1 MKTAVKPILYLLA
14 AAVISVGLL
23 FGAEAVTASL
33 LDGQKNAAAREAFG
47 ELLAADDYEPLD
59 TGAYGE
65 IAAAY
70 RAVDAE
76 GRLLGY
82 GVTAAVK
89 GYGGELQVHVALNAA
104 GDRFVGIRI
113 GENHETE
120 NLGARVAEPAFTD
133 QFRSLPA
140 PAYLDGYTGLERT
153 AESGRSVEAV
163 TGATVSS
170 KAVVRA
176 ANAAYAF
183 IRDTQG
189 VGT

>member
-1 MKTAVKPILYLLA
+1 M
-14 AAVISVGLL
+14 ISVGLL

-33 LDGQKNAAAREAFG
+33 LEGQKNAAAREAFG

-59 TGAYGE
+59 TGTYGE

-82 GVTAAVK
+82 GVTAAIK

>member
-33 LDGQKNAAAREAFG
+33 LEGHKNAAAREAFG

-59 TGAYGE
+59 TGTYGE

>member
-33 LDGQKNAAAREAFG
+33 LGGQKNAAAREAFG

-59 TGAYGE
+59 TGTYGE

>member
-33 LDGQKNAAAREAFG
+33 LEGQKNAAAREAFG

-89 GYGGELQVHVALNAA
+89 GYGGELQVHVALNAV

-113 GENHETE
+113 GEHH
-120 NLGARVAEPAFTD
+120 
-133 QFRSLPA
+133 
-140 PAYLDGYTGLERT
+140 
-153 AESGRSVEAV
+153 
-163 TGATVSS
+163 
-170 KAVVRA
+170 
-176 ANAAYAF
+176 
-183 IRDTQG
+183 
-189 VGT
+189 

>member
-33 LDGQKNAAAREAFG
+33 LEGQKNAAAREAFG

-76 GRLLGY
+76 G
-82 GVTAAVK
+82 A
-89 GYGGELQVHVALNAA
+89 AA
-104 GDRFVGIRI
+104 GLWGYRRGQGLWR
-113 GENHETE
+113 
-120 NLGARVAEPAFTD
+120 RVASPCGAQRRRRPFCRYPDRGEP
-133 QFRSLPA
+133 
-140 PAYLDGYTGLERT
+140 
-153 AESGRSVEAV
+153 
-163 TGATVSS
+163 
-170 KAVVRA
+170 
-176 ANAAYAF
+176 
-183 IRDTQG
+183 
-189 VGT
+189 